1 MPAGVLMRDG
11 GRRCT
16 QSMDA
21 AHGALARVDSSTLSL
36 DRSRESIERDSIGR
50 GRLHVMSVTMDGCLS
65 MGTPLPLT
73 LPHTHGPASHDVWRL
88 P

>member
-36 DRSRESIERDSIGR
+36 DRSRESS